1 MTNFL
6 ELPENILTGLPVT
19 NLSEGNEI
27 NNLNIASSSETS
39 LPELEVEE
47 FEIPQADLSE
57 MNDLLTGISFI
68 ENVGQINNSEVEYL
82 AKGNNYDLLFSQD
95 EIIFSSTQNIEGEI
109 TSDVVTLNFENANS
123 NPKINSLNKLPGV
136 VNFFKGNDS
145 NNSYNSYTDI
155 ATYAAIE
162 YENLYENIDLIY
174 SSNNGN
180 LKSDFIVAPGA
191 DTSQIVL
198 NYSGVEEISIL
209 DNGTLFID
217 TKLGELSEA
226 PPIAYQEINGQQIEV
241 EVTYELLGNNQVGFD
256 IGEYNSN
263 YELIIDPTIEYST
276 LIGGN
281 SFDRGNGIAVDVAGN
296 VYITGDTNS
305 LDFPTINAIQP
316 DFNGGGAVFNN
327 DAFVT
332 KLDRNGTILWSTYFG
347 GSNDEFGTD
356 IAVDIDGGV
365 YVTGNTNSLD
375 FLTVNAFQSA
385 YGGGSFNGDA
395 FVTKLSSLGNNI
407 QYSTYLGGRDEDI
420 ARGIA
425 IDNNGNA
432 FVTGSTGGFSPFPAP
447 PVPGFADFP
456 TTEDA
461 FQTETTNNLNRDIF
475 VTKLSR
481 NGRTLDY
488 STLLGGLDFDAGI
501 DIDVDNNGNAYITGS
516 TRSFDFPLQNPI
528 QTFYGGD
535 SDIFVSKLNQEGSD
549 LLFSTFYG
557 LSDGDSGSGITIDL
571 SENIYVSGTTGTRI
585 FEGDIAIPPVGD
597 FPTFNGFQNLFG
609 GGGSDAIVM
618 KIQRDNT
625 LGYASFL
632 GGNSSEFAND
642 IVVNNFGNAY
652 LTGSTASVNF
662 PIINQFQE
670 GVGLGLPDDVFV
682 SKVANSGM
690 FLDFSATIGGVGNES
705 GNGIAIDPAANIYVV
720 GFSDSLDFPVIN
732 SVNNFNLESNAFVAK
747 IIPDIMP
754 PDSFQNFIQY
764 VSEQRINPIEIYFD
778 EEFYL
783 NNNPDV
789 VQQIQNGIFRNGL
802 EHFINQGQFQG
813 RNPSILFD
821 EITYL
826 LENPGVSQ
834 AIANNVF
841 NSGFDHFV
849 KVGFFEGRDER
860 STEFDERFYLA
871 SNPIVALAV
880 ENGIFNSG
888 FEHFI
893 LFGEAEGRV
902 GNSLDN

>member
-1 MTNFL
+1 MDSFDFWEN
-6 ELPENILTGLPVT
+6 ELLDTPYFPEI
-19 NLSEGNEI
+19 NEI
-27 NNLNIASSSETS
+27 NHLNLPSSSETL
-39 LPELEVEE
+39 LPELEVQE
-47 FEIPQADLSE
+47 FEISQTYFSE
-57 MNDLLTGISFI
+57 TNDFLTGISFI
-68 ENVGQINNSEVEYL
+68 ENVGQINNPEIEYL
-82 AKGNNYDLLFSQD
+82 AKVNNYDLLFAQD
-95 EIIFSSTQNIEGEI
+95 EIIFSSTQNIEGET
-109 TSDVVTLNFENANS
+109 TSDLVTLNFENANS
-123 NPKINSLNKLPGV
+123 NPQINPLNQLPGV
-136 VNFFKGNDS
+136 VNFFQGSNS
-145 NNSYNSYTDI
+145 NNSYDSYTDI
-155 ATYAAIE
+155 PTYAAIE

-174 SSNNGN
+174 SSVDGN
-180 LKSDFIVAPGA
+180 IKTDFIVAPGGN
-191 DTSQIVL
+191 TSQIIL
-198 NYSGVEEISIL
+198 NYSGVEEINIL
-209 DNGTLFID
+209 PDGTLSID
-217 TKLGELSEA
+217 TKSGELSEA
-226 PPIAYQEINGQQIEV
+226 PPIAYQEINGEQIPV
-241 EVTYELLGNNQVGFD
+241 EVAYQLLENNQVGFQ
-256 IGEYNSN
+256 IGEYNPN
-263 YELIIDPTIEYST
+263 YELIIDPTVEYST

-305 LDFPTINAIQP
+305 VDFPTINAIQP
-316 DFNGGGAVFNN
+316 DFNGGGVVFNN

-332 KLDRNGTILWSTYFG
+332 KLDQNGNVIWSTYFG
-347 GSNDEFGTD
+347 GSNDEFGID

-395 FVTKLSSLGNNI
+395 FVTKLSSLGNTI

-432 FVTGSTGGFSPFPAP
+432 FVTGSTGGFSPFPAS

-456 TTEDA
+456 TTENA
-461 FQTETTNNLNRDIF
+461 FQTETNNNLNRDVF

-481 NGRTLDY
+481 NGRTLEY
-488 STLLGGLDFDAGI
+488 STLLGGLDFDSGI

-535 SDIFVSKLNQEGSD
+535 SDIFVSKLNPEGSD
-549 LLFSTFYG
+549 LIFSTFYG
-557 LSDGDSGSGITIDL
+557 RGDGDAGSGIAIDL
-571 SENIYVSGTTGTRI
+571 TENIYVSGTTGTRI
-585 FEGDIAIPPVGD
+585 LQGDIAISPVGD
-597 FPTFNGFQNLFG
+597 FPTFNGFQNVFG
-609 GGGSDAIVM
+609 GGSSDGIVM

-652 LTGSTASVNF
+652 VTGSTASVDF

-682 SKVANSGM
+682 SKVSNSGM
-690 FLDFSATIGGVGNES
+690 SLDFSATIGGVGNES
-705 GNGIAIDPAANIYVV
+705 GNGIAIDPAENTYVV
-720 GFSDSLDFPVIN
+720 GFSDSVDFPVIN

-754 PDSFQNFIQY
+754 PDNFQNFIQY
-764 VSEQRINPIEIYFD
+764 VSEQRINPTEIYFD

-789 VQQIQNGIFRNGL
+789 VQQIQNGLFANGL
-802 EHFINQGQFQG
+802 DHFLNKGQFQG

-834 AIANNVF
+834 AIANNLF
-841 NSGFDHFV
+841 KSGFDHFV
-849 KVGFFEGRDER
+849 NVGFFEGRDQR
-860 STEFDERFYLA
+860 ATEFDERFYLA

-893 LFGEAEGRV
+893 LFGEAEGRA
-902 GNSLDN
+902 GNNLVSS